1 MQKQMISN
9 SSLSNADSLQIVSFS
24 LGKEEFAINIKNI
37 QEIIKVQPIT
47 MVPLTKPF
55 VAGVMSLRGNIIPV
69 INLRLRMGF
78 SDNEITINTRIIVV
92 NQENRK
98 VGLIVDNMN
107 QVLGIPV
114 EQVTPPPPESF
125 DSENYAF
132 IEAICILGERLI
144 TLLDINNL
152 LN

>member
-1 MQKQMISN
+1 MISN

>member
-1 MQKQMISN
+1 MISN

-69 INLRLRMGF
+69 INLKNYNATWLFYRHDSGNMFHHG
-78 SDNEITINTRIIVV
+78 IYG
-92 NQENRK
+92 NQ
-98 VGLIVDNMN
+98 
-107 QVLGIPV
+107 
-114 EQVTPPPPESF
+114 
-125 DSENYAF
+125 AF
-132 IEAICILGERLI
+132 IILA
-144 TLLDINNL
+144 
-152 LN
+152 

>member
-1 MQKQMISN
+1 MQNQLINNYSV
-9 SSLSNADSLQIVSFS
+9 ADLESVQIVSFS

-47 MVPLTKPF
+47 PVPLTKPY

-69 INLRLRMGF
+69 INMRLKMGF
-78 SDNEITINTRIIVV
+78 IDHEITINTRIIVT
-92 NQENRK
+92 NLENRR
-98 VGLIVDNMN
+98 VGFIVDSMN
-107 QVLGIPV
+107 QVLSIR
-114 EQVTPPPPESF
+114 QDQITPPPPESF
-125 DSENYAF
+125 DEENLVY
-132 IEAICILGERLI
+132 IEAICVLGERLI